1 MPKCEV
7 IFARALRCDM
17 DCNMNEVKCVFCG
30 GAAKITGRWYN
41 ARVVCRYCGMEGK
54 LEDYR
59 DQMEER
65 MDQVWEF
72 FGKEESWG
80 MTEKGLSG

>member
-1 MPKCEV
+1 
-7 IFARALRCDM
+7 
-17 DCNMNEVKCVFCG
+17 
-30 GAAKITGRWYN
+30 
-41 ARVVCRYCGMEGK
+41 MEGK

-72 FGKEESWG
+72 FGKEES
-80 MTEKGLSG
+80 